1 MLLERVADNI
11 QRMDN
16 EHGGGGLVSEIA
28 RRSLTW
34 GVSLLPVKCPEPLR
48 PQLLSAVAR
57 LGIVVGAS
65 QFDAYAHDDARNSFR
80 LAAECAEEG
89 GAGIS
94 APRPIRSGPSG
105 NLGGR
110 PGHRPHRREGISSGE
125 GQPEPP
131 AARDDPDNEAVEGG
145 AGEGASTDT
154 STDRH
159 GIGASVVQNVPNNNG
174 TVIAVQNVSEIH
186 RLRGTPLPKKW
197 IQSRLHC
204 YVGDDDTAKTVASH
218 LTTHRAV
225 VIQARAGTGRY
236 TTALHALT
244 HQGVK
249 TVRQVRREPNERVD
263 LEGLKDEDTG
273 WILDL
278 RDEEETLKPG
288 FGLHLREVEG
298 HLRQTRS
305 FIVVVTQPH
314 TWTSVASEATE
325 LQHPLTPADA
335 LDVLREQLTH
345 HEPPVDEL
353 KKWLGSGEITG
364 HLTHATP
371 AEAVRWA
378 RIISAA
384 VDLNRS
390 TIEPKPF
397 DELVE
402 SVVQSA
408 RNWRRELLRMAH
420 AQLRQ
425 RAPQLSVSR
434 RRTRRRARRDHL

>member
-1 MLLERVADNI
+1 M
-11 QRMDN
+11 
-16 EHGGGGLVSEIA
+16 
-28 RRSLTW
+28 
-34 GVSLLPVKCPEPLR
+34 
-48 PQLLSAVAR
+48 
-57 LGIVVGAS
+57 
-65 QFDAYAHDDARNSFR
+65 
-80 LAAECAEEG
+80 
-89 GAGIS
+89 
-94 APRPIRSGPSG
+94 
-105 NLGGR
+105 
-110 PGHRPHRREGISSGE
+110 
-125 GQPEPP
+125 
-131 AARDDPDNEAVEGG
+131 
-145 AGEGASTDT
+145 
-154 STDRH
+154 
-159 GIGASVVQNVPNNNG
+159 
-174 TVIAVQNVSEIH
+174 
-186 RLRGTPLPKKW
+186 
-197 IQSRLHC
+197 
-204 YVGDDDTAKTVASH
+204 
-218 LTTHRAV
+218 
-225 VIQARAGTGRY
+225 
-236 TTALHALT
+236 
-244 HQGVK
+244 K

-408 RNWRRELLRMAH
+408 RNWRRELCAWHTRNTDSAH
-420 AQLRQ
+420 RNYLLAAAALDGVPAETIYDAHSTLGVRVC
-425 RAPQLSVSR
+425 RGVSVEHRHLSVSDAGGV
-434 RRTRRRARRDHL
+434 TWWLALMDCAHLALT